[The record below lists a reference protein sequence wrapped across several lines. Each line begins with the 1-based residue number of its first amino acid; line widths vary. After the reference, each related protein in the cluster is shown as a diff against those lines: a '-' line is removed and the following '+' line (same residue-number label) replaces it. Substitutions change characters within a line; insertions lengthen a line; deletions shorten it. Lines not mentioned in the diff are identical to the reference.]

1 MTKYITFLQERK
13 PVIFT
18 GDLNV
23 GHLDLD
29 IHNPEAKHIVK
40 QAGLTPQER
49 ASFSNLLAQTGCRD
63 AFRFF
68 HSGKR
73 LIVLFTATSLS
84 KAHMSVVDRE
94 QRSIH
99 LLVSENICTTS

>member
-1 MTKYITFLQERK
+1 MYQYLQTLAKRK
-13 PVIFT
+13 PVVYT

-29 IHNPEAKHIVK
+29 IHNPTAKHIVK

-49 ASFSNLLAQTGCRD
+49 NSMTSFLSSGIFKD

-68 HSGKR
+68 YPSNYF
-73 LIVLFTATSLS
+73 LAYIYIILYIYSFMFTN
-84 KAHMSVVDRE
+84 
-94 QRSIH
+94 SIYF
-99 LLVSENICTTS
+99 V